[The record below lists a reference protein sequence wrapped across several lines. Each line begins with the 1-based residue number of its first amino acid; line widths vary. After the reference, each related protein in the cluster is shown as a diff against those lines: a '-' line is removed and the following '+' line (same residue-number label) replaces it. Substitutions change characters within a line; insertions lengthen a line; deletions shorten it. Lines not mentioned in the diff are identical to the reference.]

1 MSLIIC
7 FSGLG
12 GILYLQTSKVLF
24 ADHTNFAV
32 YGMIA
37 IFDVIVL
44 VFVVSMILIGKYG
57 DVAPQEDTFG
67 EGNSQ
72 KNEGATADFIKDHE
86 FDD

>member
-1 MSLIIC
+1 
-7 FSGLG
+7 
-12 GILYLQTSKVLF
+12 
-24 ADHTNFAV
+24 
-32 YGMIA
+32 MIA